1 MTPLVDPKIIAGTL
15 ERQGIALPPD
25 RQDQVAA
32 AANRLTAT
40 SQGLD
45 QRLSLSADIYGFQTL
60 LRQWE
65 LRR

>member
-15 ERQGIALPPD
+15 ARQGISLPPD

-32 AANRLTAT
+32 AANRLTTT
-40 SQGLD
+40 SQALD
-45 QRLSLSADIYGFQTL
+45 ERLSLSADIYGFQTL
-60 LRQWE
+60 LRRWE